1 MSTDPGNITTSQN
14 LPSVETIWKA
24 AAYGEIS
31 KVQEF
36 LKADPALLNKPD
48 DQGFYCL
55 QWAALNNRTD
65 VVGYLVGEGAQV
77 NTVDHT
83 GQTPLHWAAVRG
95 SLSAAESLLR
105 SGADMQIQDC
115 RGYTTAHVA
124 SQYGQTA
131 FLYHLAL
138 RWEAD
143 IDGGDNDGRTCL
155 HWAAY
160 KGFGDTIRLL
170 LVLDARLEQ
179 ADKEGCT
186 ALHWAAIRGNGE
198 ACTILMQGGANTLL
212 SAKDVTG
219 CTPAELA
226 SEKGHRYLANYLRE
240 YKEKEDNQ
248 HKLCGKAGALSWL
261 TSTQLCP
268 VIWLIII
275 GLVALFVHKVVQNDS
290 LSPLGPIMVT
300 LSWVC
305 VGSAST
311 GLVLLFKIT
320 VADPGFLPRSNGS
333 SSAARSKSSSKPASS
348 RAGKQPLDQ
357 ILGRKKTEVNA
368 RNSSDASERLVQYRQ
383 LDSPALW
390 AGNWGQLCVS
400 CKIVRP
406 LRAKHCSVTD
416 RCVECFDHFCP
427 WVGNTIGK
435 GNRFLFLAFLLVE
448 TVAMSSGLAVAIVRM
463 HQVTKSS
470 EWSATEGIPW
480 ILAFLVGDGFMLIGV
495 AALMA
500 TQASQV
506 ARNVTTNE
514 LANWPRYKYLRAP
527 DGSFRNPFDKGCR
540 TNCTETACP
549 SQAPTAP
556 CILENRLEKEDTP
569 LLPCCNHRH

>member
-1 MSTDPGNITTSQN
+1 
-14 LPSVETIWKA
+14 
-24 AAYGEIS
+24 
-31 KVQEF
+31 
-36 LKADPALLNKPD
+36 
-48 DQGFYCL
+48 
-55 QWAALNNRTD
+55 
-65 VVGYLVGEGAQV
+65 
-77 NTVDHT
+77 
-83 GQTPLHWAAVRG
+83 
-95 SLSAAESLLR
+95 
-105 SGADMQIQDC
+105 
-115 RGYTTAHVA
+115 
-124 SQYGQTA
+124 
-131 FLYHLAL
+131 
-138 RWEAD
+138 
-143 IDGGDNDGRTCL
+143 
-155 HWAAY
+155 
-160 KGFGDTIRLL
+160 
-170 LVLDARLEQ
+170 
-179 ADKEGCT
+179 
-186 ALHWAAIRGNGE
+186 
-198 ACTILMQGGANTLL
+198 
-212 SAKDVTG
+212 
-219 CTPAELA
+219 
-226 SEKGHRYLANYLRE
+226 
-240 YKEKEDNQ
+240 
-248 HKLCGKAGALSWL
+248 
-261 TSTQLCP
+261 
-268 VIWLIII
+268 
-275 GLVALFVHKVVQNDS
+275 
-290 LSPLGPIMVT
+290 MVT